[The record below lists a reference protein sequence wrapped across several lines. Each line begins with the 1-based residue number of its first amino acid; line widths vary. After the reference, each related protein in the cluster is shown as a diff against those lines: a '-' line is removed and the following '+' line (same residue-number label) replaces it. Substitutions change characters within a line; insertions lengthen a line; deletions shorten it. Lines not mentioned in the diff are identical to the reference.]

1 MSLTAMGGGS
11 REWSIM
17 NKANRD
23 MMKAW
28 KKSGEKRM
36 NKGKRTVGIPMQEV
50 PVEYIRVQ
58 YVE

>member
-1 MSLTAMGGGS
+1 
-11 REWSIM
+11 M